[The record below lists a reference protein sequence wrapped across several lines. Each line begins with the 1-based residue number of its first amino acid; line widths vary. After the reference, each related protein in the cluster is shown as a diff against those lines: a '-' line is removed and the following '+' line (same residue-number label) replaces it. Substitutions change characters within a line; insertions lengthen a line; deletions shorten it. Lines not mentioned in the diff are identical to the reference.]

1 MSYPEAVGS
10 FFDTWQYLQLELEPD
25 LNEAS
30 WRDSLAASLEGDGE
44 VRIEGG
50 RIDVLTDDWAVEVD
64 RLHRWHEGLG
74 QALHY
79 SDASGREGVLAL
91 MLDVQNPDELHV
103 KTLRMLELVDRQCS
117 RLEIRLVIL
126 FSGAKRSMSIPV
138 DYLPVSEQVEHS
150 VYWLNMVSG
159 VRHNM
164 SCRYFEKTGHG
175 RACSHGEGSACSSCG
190 G

>member
-1 MSYPEAVGS
+1 VFG
-10 FFDTWQYLQLELEPD
+10 WQYLQLELDTD

-30 WRDSLAASLEGDGE
+30 WRDSLAASLKGDGE

-50 RIDVLTDDWAVEVD
+50 RIDVLTDEWAVEVD

-91 MLDVQNPDELHV
+91 MMDVQHPDDLHV
-103 KTLRMLELVDRQCS
+103 KTLRTLELVDRQCT
-117 RLEIRLVIL
+117 RLEVRLVVL
-126 FSGAKRSMSIPV
+126 FSGAERSTRVPV
-138 DYLPVSEQVEHS
+138 DYLPVAETPRQP
-150 VYWLNMVSG
+150 VYWLNLVSG
-159 VRHNM
+159 VRHNG

-175 RACSHGEGSACSSCG
+175 RTCSHGEGSACSSCG